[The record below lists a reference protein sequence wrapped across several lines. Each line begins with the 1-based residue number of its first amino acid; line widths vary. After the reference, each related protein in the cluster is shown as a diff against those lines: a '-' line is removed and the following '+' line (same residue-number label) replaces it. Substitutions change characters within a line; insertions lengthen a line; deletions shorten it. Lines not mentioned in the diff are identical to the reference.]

1 MIFADTKSNT
11 VTVQD
16 EGSDIFRELLSVIAF
31 IVKNSSNMGK
41 EELRELLNDDKV
53 WEQIDRECAKDK
65 R

>member
-16 EGSDIFRELLSVIAF
+16 EGSDIFRELLSVITF
-31 IVKNSSNMGK
+31 IAKNSNMGK

>member
-11 VTVQD
+11 VTVQG

-31 IVKNSSNMGK
+31 IVKNSNMKK
-41 EELRELLNDDKV
+41 EEFRELLNDDKV

-65 R
+65 Q